1 MLPSSAIA
9 ITRVSHSQAVPTSPF
24 SSALQA
30 CTQRHGMP
38 FGAAV
43 MVTLRSTGYF
53 VFGTKPRP
61 NGRLNIRFSSPAVH
75 SCARHGSAR

>member
-1 MLPSSAIA
+1 MFPWTAIA
-9 ITRVSHSQAVPTSPF
+9 ITRVSHSQALPTSPF

-43 MVTLRSTGYF
+43 MVALRSAGYF
-53 VFGTKPRP
+53 VLGTKPRP

-75 SCARHGSAR
+75 SCAMHGGTR